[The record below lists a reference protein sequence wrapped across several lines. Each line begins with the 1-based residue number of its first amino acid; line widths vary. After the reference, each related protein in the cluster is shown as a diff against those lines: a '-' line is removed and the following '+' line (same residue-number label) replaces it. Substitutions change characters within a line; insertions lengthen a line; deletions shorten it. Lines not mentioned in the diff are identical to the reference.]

1 MTGFLTVFEREI
13 ARFLKVI
20 VQTIL
25 SPLVS
30 SFLYLL
36 IFGVS
41 LGEKMG
47 ETSRTL
53 RTRAEEKGFRLA
65 QRRRR

>member
-1 MTGFLTVFEREI
+1 MAGFVTVFEREI

-20 VQTIL
+20 VQTIV
-25 SPLVS
+25 SPFIS

-41 LGEKMG
+41 LGQKWEPLMVF
-47 ETSRTL
+47 L
-53 RTRAEEKGFRLA
+53 I
-65 QRRRR
+65 